1 MTLSV
6 RPGTDGSAGSA
17 VVVVGASAARPRW
30 HAALVT
36 RKPQIRKPIP
46 VKPQRAQVPPLTPA
60 QQVVVDASRQLPQ
73 LTDPLEVEI
82 TLSAAAAPS
91 QDDLWAGVIANAAA
105 VPSRRSRALL
115 RAVAALVP
123 GSAAGV
129 EADKLTGVPEPAW
142 AEAITS
148 LELGECWLVDQTED
162 AAYRT
167 LLCTYGYGDQVHAG
181 VYLIDE
187 QLAGTVKNAFVTRD
201 VTSAKT
207 MLADHGAVESITV
220 AEAHRQL
227 GEAYAKLDG
236 GPGLGI
242 DPDAYLVR
250 LLALRRVEL
259 AQRA

>member
-1 MTLSV
+1 MWR
-6 RPGTDGSAGSA
+6 RPLTRFFTPDHGFYADQ
-17 VVVVGASAARPRW
+17 
-30 HAALVT
+30 VT
-36 RKPQIRKPIP
+36 RKTQIRKPIP
-46 VKPQRAQVPPLTPA
+46 VKPQRAQVPPLSPA
-60 QQVVVDASRQLPQ
+60 QQVVVDAARQLPQ

-82 TLSAAAAPS
+82 TLSAAVAPV
-91 QDDLWAGVIANAAA
+91 QDDPWAAVIANAVA
-105 VPSRRSRALL
+105 VPSRRSLALL

-123 GSAAGV
+123 GSSAAA

-142 AEAITS
+142 TEAITG
-148 LELGECWLVDQTED
+148 LELGECWLVDRTED
-162 AAYRT
+162 AAYQT
-167 LLCTYGYGDQVHAG
+167 LLCTYSYGDQVHAG

-187 QLAGTVKNAFVTRD
+187 QLDGMVKNAFVTRD

-207 MLADHGAVESITV
+207 MLADHGEVEPIDV

-242 DPDAYLVR
+242 DPDAYVVR
-250 LLALRRVEL
+250 LLALRRVAL